1 MVEKL
6 SLKEMGGLIIAY
18 TVRRIV
24 VNKREVLI
32 ILNKLKDVVDNES
45 IEAELVLNQVESTNL
60 YKYLIELKKCHEKDV
75 ELIDKIISLIQ
86 KNKGV

>member
-1 MVEKL
+1 M
-6 SLKEMGGLIIAY
+6 
-18 TVRRIV
+18 
-24 VNKREVLI
+24 NKREVLI

-45 IEAELVLNQVESTNL
+45 IEAELILNQVESTNL
-60 YKYLIELKKCHEKDV
+60 YKYLIELKKWHEKDV

>member
-1 MVEKL
+1 M
-6 SLKEMGGLIIAY
+6 
-18 TVRRIV
+18 
-24 VNKREVLI
+24 NKREVLI

-75 ELIDKIISLIQ
+75 ELIDKIVSLIQ